1 MDRVL
6 GDPWVI
12 FDECVDISG
21 DCDECAMLRDPFI
34 HCVGEREVGGA
45 NMRACSRIPL
55 FKINS
60 AGVTPVEVFSTV
72 FIIRCTMGSCSYDH
86 LHSRDSASG
95 IRW

>member
-1 MDRVL
+1 VEIVHVHPSFVGFPAVTGLAD
-6 GDPWVI
+6 
-12 FDECVDISG
+12 G
-21 DCDECAMLRDPFI
+21 DCDACALLRDPFI

-72 FIIRCTMGSCSYDH
+72 FIIRRTMGSCSYDH
-86 LHSRDSASG
+86 LS
-95 IRW
+95 